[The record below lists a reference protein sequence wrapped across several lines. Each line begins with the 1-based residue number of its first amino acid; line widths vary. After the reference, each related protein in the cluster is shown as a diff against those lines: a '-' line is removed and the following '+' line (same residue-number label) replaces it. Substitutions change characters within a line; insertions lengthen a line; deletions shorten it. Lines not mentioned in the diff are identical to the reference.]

1 MIRLA
6 MAALAALLVSA
17 PAFAAEAP
25 KAAVTLKSAK
35 QGDVTF
41 KHETHK
47 EQKCDTCHK
56 GEPGK
61 MNPPLDMKSAHG
73 LCQDCHK
80 KQAAT
85 AKAPTKCTECHQKKA

>member
-6 MAALAALLVSA
+6 IAALAALLVTA
-17 PAFAAEAP
+17 PAFAAEPPAAP
-25 KAAVTLKSAK
+25 VTLKSAK

-47 EQKCDTCHK
+47 AQKCDTCHK

-61 MNPPLDMKSAHG
+61 MTPPLDMKSAHG

-80 KQAAT
+80 KAAT